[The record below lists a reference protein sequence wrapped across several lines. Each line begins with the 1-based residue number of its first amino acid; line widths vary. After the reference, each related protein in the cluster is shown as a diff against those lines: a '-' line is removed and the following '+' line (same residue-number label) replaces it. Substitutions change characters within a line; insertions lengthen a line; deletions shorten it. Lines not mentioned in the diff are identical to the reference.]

1 MQSRPFCKEMTGG
14 TAVLSEEKIKK
25 MIRLSG
31 YENGLGSVDLRRTR
45 YMKMDYVRLQVIKT
59 VLSVIV
65 AGCLLS
71 LLFVIYHVN
80 EILYQ
85 PASLP
90 WRTYLLFGGIIW
102 FFFLAFGCIFTC
114 MRASRLYAE
123 SMERVKEYDETLHDL
138 LELYD
143 EEQGQEGKQA

>member
-1 MQSRPFCKEMTGG
+1 MPVQSRPFCKEMTGG

-65 AGCLLS
+65 AGVFCRFCLLYTMS
-71 LLFVIYHVN
+71 MKFFTS
-80 EILYQ
+80 
-85 PASLP
+85 P
-90 WRTYLLFGGIIW
+90 RRFRGGPI
-102 FFFLAFGCIFTC
+102 FCLA
-114 MRASRLYAE
+114 A
-123 SMERVKEYDETLHDL
+123 
-138 LELYD
+138 
-143 EEQGQEGKQA
+143 

>member
-1 MQSRPFCKEMTGG
+1 M
-14 TAVLSEEKIKK
+14 LSEEKIKK

-71 LLFVIYHVN
+71 LFLFI
-80 EILYQ
+80 
-85 PASLP
+85 
-90 WRTYLLFGGIIW
+90 T
-102 FFFLAFGCIFTC
+102 GCIFTC